1 MRAFLMTLCL
11 VTTLTACSGQK
22 GFHVKNLAKTDMDMV
37 SDIHVTRVRELAE
50 VLTVKLYKRNPREL
64 LKSPDMTV
72 ENRLSALMN
81 IDRKVG
87 FEELGGAD
95 GSDALILAFTDGFQG
110 DRVFA
115 LMAGI
120 TGMLNK
126 TYQNRDEF
134 FIPDSIDEQKLYDSA
149 RNLEIVAWMLNTKKN
164 KRGQPMIM
172 SNGYTEDG
180 TPNLSYERVLSQMIV
195 IQDMMATMVSDST
208 NRSINKVVHSVASL
222 TFFPI

>member
-1 MRAFLMTLCL
+1 MRIFLILIAFTMF
-11 VTTLTACSGQK
+11 LTGCAGHK

-37 SDIHVTRVRELAE
+37 ADIHVDRVRELSK

-64 LKSPDMTV
+64 AKVEGMTV
-72 ENRLSALMN
+72 ENRLTQLLD
-81 IDRKVG
+81 IERKGG

-95 GSDALILAFTDGFQG
+95 GSDALILAFTDGFSG

-126 TYQNRDEF
+126 TYQNRSEF
-134 FIPDSIDEQKLYDSA
+134 FIPDSIDQQKLYDSA
-149 RNLEIVAWMLNTKKN
+149 RNLEIVAWLLNTRKTKQ
-164 KRGQPMIM
+164 GEMMIM

-180 TPNLSYERVLSQMIV
+180 TPNLSYERVLSQMIL